1 MNIMVVK
8 IKKSKLIP
16 MLSLFIVLLGA
27 IGATGYYYFMQ
38 KIEKPKIVLQEKK
51 KTMSNITFE
60 IDKIKNILPANSIIE
75 LKFEDNNMF
84 LKLKNGT
91 NIEELISRYE
101 NMLKINYKKEYI
113 MLQIRKKEIKQDNT
127 KKEQL
132 YDYLLNKD
140 VLINR
145 DVNEKKEEIIE
156 KYF

>member
-1 MNIMVVK
+1 MVVK

-16 MLSLFIVLLGA
+16 ILSFLVIFLGI
-27 IGATGYYYFMQ
+27 IGASGYYYFMQ
-38 KIEKPKIVLQEKK
+38 KIEKPKTIIKEKK

-60 IDKIKNILPANSIIE
+60 VDKIKNILPANSIIE

-113 MLQIRKKEIKQDNT
+113 MLRIRKREIRQDNT

-140 VLINR
+140 VLMNR
-145 DVNEKKEEIIE
+145 NTDNKKEEVIE
-156 KYF
+156 KYFY